1 MFSSIDSLPEKQLK
15 RLDESWAGVF
25 YREFFVRID
34 EKIFAVL
41 YSHEPSRP
49 NIPVNV
55 LFGLETLKSGFGWTD
70 EELYD
75 AFCYHLQVRYAL
87 GYRDVREGHFELR
100 TLYNFRRRLSSH
112 MQETGENLVEQAFEQ
127 VTDQQLKV
135 LGLSTTK
142 LRMDSTL
149 VASNIR
155 EMSRLQLLVEV
166 VQRVYRIL
174 GASDQQR
181 YAEAFAPYLK
191 GSSGQYLYHLKGE
204 DGTAHIERIG
214 RLLQQLVDEL
224 ASSYA
229 EDPVYQMLKRVFE
242 EHFVVEEEALRR
254 KRGQE
259 ISSSSLQSADDW
271 EASYRRK
278 GNQEHVGYAANV
290 TETCDPDNELQL
302 IVKVQVEPN
311 NTEDAA
317 MLDEVLPEL
326 KARLEVAE
334 MWSDGGF
341 GSPQVDET
349 MRQEGVVQI
358 QTAIGGRKQR
368 EGRLGLDQ
376 YDWEA
381 NDAGHPQ
388 RVSCPQGQSALVTRG
403 SIADR
408 YRAAFQAA
416 DCEACPLADQC
427 PSKPLER
434 TPERVLWFSQQQFDV
449 ALRRQRSAKARAA
462 GRNLRAAVEATV
474 RSVKHPFGNGK
485 VPVRGQRRVSMVL
498 IASAAMSN
506 VRRIFR
512 YQLAQSRIGKAEKA
526 DHRMTPSI
534 SKQPLASF
542 FVALWAQARSVIRFQ
557 PARVFS
563 C

>member
-1 MFSSIDSLPEKQLK
+1 MFSSIDALPEKQLN
-15 RLDESWAGVF
+15 RLEESWAGVF

-41 YSHEPSRP
+41 YSDEPSRP

-87 GYRDVREGHFELR
+87 GYRELSQGHFELR

-127 VTDQQLKV
+127 LTDQQLEV
-135 LGLSTTK
+135 LNLSTKK

-149 VASNIR
+149 IASNIR

-166 VQRVYRIL
+166 VQRVHRIL
-174 GASDQQR
+174 NASDQQR

-204 DGTAHIERIG
+204 EGTVHIERIG
-214 RLLQQLVDEL
+214 RLLQQLVEEL
-224 ASSYA
+224 AGSYA
-229 EDPVYQMLKRVFE
+229 EDPVYQMLKRVFA
-242 EHFVVEEEALRR
+242 EHFVVEAETLRR
-254 KRGQE
+254 KQGQE
-259 ISSSSLQSADDW
+259 LSSSSLQSPDDG

-278 GNQEHVGYAANV
+278 GNQEHVGYTANV

-317 MLDEVLPEL
+317 MLVEALPAL
-326 KARLEVAE
+326 KARLEVDE
-334 MWSDGGF
+334 LWSDGGF

-349 MRQEGVVQI
+349 MRKEGVVQI
-358 QTAIGGRKQR
+358 QTAIGGPKQR

-376 YDWEA
+376 YEWKT
-381 NDAGHPQ
+381 NVAGHPQ
-388 RVSCPQGQSALVTRG
+388 RVTCPQGQSALVTLG
-403 SIADR
+403 SVADR
-408 YRAAFQAA
+408 YRAAFPAA
-416 DCEACPLADQC
+416 ECEDCPLAGSC
-427 PSKPLER
+427 PGKLLKR
-434 TPERVLWFSQQQFDV
+434 TPERVLWFSQQQVDV
-449 ALRRQRSAKARAA
+449 ALRRQRSAQARAA
-462 GRNLRAAVEATV
+462 KHNLRAAVEATV
-474 RSVKHPFGNGK
+474 RSLKHPFGNGK
-485 VPVRGQRRVSMVL
+485 VPVRGQRRVSMIL

-506 VRRIFR
+506 VRRIWR
-512 YQLAQSRIGKAEKA
+512 YQLAQSRIGKAEEA
-526 DHRMTPSI
+526 DHKETTST
-534 SKQPLASF
+534 SEQPLASF
-542 FVALWAQARSVIRFQ
+542 FVALWTQARSLVRFQ
-557 PARVFS
+557 PACVFS